1 MELSLNAS
9 RPRAVLPP
17 PCRGLSRVEAAGYIG
32 VSPSLFDQMVDDGRM
47 PRPTRINT
55 RKVWDAR
62 SIDRAFE
69 ALPIDG
75 EESGSLNTWDDF

>member
-1 MELSLNAS
+1 
-9 RPRAVLPP
+9 
-17 PCRGLSRVEAAGYIG
+17 
-32 VSPSLFDQMVDDGRM
+32 MVDDGRM

-62 SIDRAFE
+62 SIDRAFD

-75 EESGSLNTWDDF
+75 EESGSTNSWDDF